1 MKTKTYDGAI
11 CGTPGSYGILFPDF
25 MGCISA
31 GDTLEKVTAMGH
43 EALEFHIEGM
53 MEDDE
58 AIPEPRRYTLGEVS
72 ALIDDDPNDPLDESW
87 VAIVPITVRIA
98 EPQDD
103 VVLDLPLSL
112 ARDIDEF
119 AADRRRFII
128 EAARREILRLKR
140 AAGKIAA

>member
-11 CGTPGSYGILFPDF
+11 CGTAGSYGILFPDF

-53 MEDDE
+53 IEDDE
-58 AIPEPRRYTLGEVS
+58 LIPEPRRYTLAEVA

-87 VAIVPITVRIA
+87 VAIVPITVKIA

-103 VVLDLPLSL
+103 VVLDLPSSL
-112 ARDIDEF
+112 ARDIDEV
-119 AADRRRFII
+119 AADRRRFVI
-128 EAARREILRLKR
+128 EASRREILRLKL
-140 AAGKIAA
+140 ASGKIAA